1 MLKMAFRNISRNRRR
16 SFLTAM
22 SLAVAAF
29 VVVAAKSYIDGTV
42 NSMLD
47 AYARLQYGHV
57 MIATTEYFERQI
69 FLPVDVFIDDPQEVI
84 EAVLRGDGR
93 DGRPTDGRPTDRCP
107 TVVPRIRFG
116 GMVSRG
122 DTTLPVFVM
131 ALNPADAE
139 WLLDIEDDV
148 IDGSAD
154 LSCGILI
161 GKDLAKS
168 LGVKAGD
175 TLILLAKTS
184 EGGLGGAKLPIEGI
198 VEFGFSQYDRRFMLM
213 NLSRAQKLLRMG
225 NGVTEI
231 LVFLK
236 KPKDAD
242 DFVRN
247 LKLPQGVEA
256 RSLNELLGP
265 IAAMLRFTDIFY
277 ALFFGFLVALAA
289 FAIVN
294 TMTVA
299 VFERMR
305 EIGTLKAIGMTDNE
319 IFELFTLEGALLGLA
334 GGLTG
339 SALGYGL
346 AAILAKHGI
355 NYSSM
360 LKNVSLPIPYVIYP
374 KLDIGTVLFALILVL
389 MMSVLAAAV
398 PSWSARKLTPAE
410 ALRVEG

>member
-1 MLKMAFRNISRNRRR
+1 MLKMALRNILRNRRR
-16 SFLTAM
+16 SLLTAM

-57 MIATTEYFERQI
+57 MIATTEFFERQML
-69 FLPVDVFIDDPQEVI
+69 LPVDAFIDDPQTVI
-84 EAVLRGDGR
+84 EAVQRVDGR
-93 DGRPTDGRPTDRCP
+93 DDRP
-107 TVVPRIRFG
+107 TVVSRIRFG

-131 ALNPADAE
+131 ALNPADAQ
-139 WLLDIEDDV
+139 WLIDIKNNV
-148 IDGSAD
+148 IDGSVD
-154 LSCGILI
+154 LSRGFLI
-161 GKDLAKS
+161 GKDLARS

-184 EGGLGGAKLPIEGI
+184 EGGLGGAKLPIGGI

-236 KPKDAD
+236 NPKDPD

-265 IAAMLRFTDIFY
+265 VASMLRFTDIFY

-319 IFELFTLEGALLGLA
+319 IFELFTLEGVILGLA
-334 GGLTG
+334 GGIAG
-339 SALGYGL
+339 SAFGYGL
-346 AAILAKHGI
+346 AAVLAKHGI

-360 LKNVSLPIPYVIYP
+360 LKNVSLPFPYVIYP
-374 KLDIGTVLFALILVL
+374 ELNIGTVLFALILVL
-389 MMSVLAAAV
+389 MMSVLAAAI

>member
-1 MLKMAFRNISRNRRR
+1 MLKMALRNILRNRRR

-57 MIATTEYFERQI
+57 MIATTEFFERQML
-69 FLPVDVFIDDPQEVI
+69 LPVDAFIDDPQTVI
-84 EAVLRGDGR
+84 EAVQRVDGR
-93 DGRPTDGRPTDRCP
+93 DDRP

-116 GMVSRG
+116 GMVSHG

-131 ALNPADAE
+131 ALNPPDAG
-139 WLLDIEDDV
+139 WLIDIEDDV

-154 LSCGILI
+154 LSCGVLI

-213 NLSRAQKLLRMG
+213 DLSRAQKLLRMG

-236 KPKDAD
+236 NPKDAD

-265 IAAMLRFTDIFY
+265 VASMLRFTDIFY

-289 FAIVN
+289 FAIIN

-305 EIGTLKAIGMTDNE
+305 EIGTLKALGMTDNE

-355 NYSSM
+355 NYGSM
-360 LKNVSLPIPYVIYP
+360 LKNVSLPFPYVIYP
-374 KLDIGTVLFALILVL
+374 ELNIGTVLFALILVL

-398 PSWSARKLTPAE
+398 PSWSVRKLTPAE